1 MTESTSHQLID
12 STRYS
17 ELIAKSH
24 PELNYSI
31 DPVIGHTFVANLDIA
46 EPLLPGLLRQSV
58 ERAQQLLPKH
68 LRPKALFIGTPFE
81 PYRQDDVLTR
91 LSSIQELR
99 AQLTKLQQEYQTQC
113 IVMTNISPTHE
124 RIRDLVDAN
133 FTLLPSFPDMVI
145 NLRPFDT
152 FSHYLKS
159 LKPADRSSVRRN
171 RRVFLERGYTLQRL
185 EDASKY
191 SKELYEAYLP
201 FFERAKVKWFPH
213 SQAFFESATRLGP
226 TTRLFVAYD
235 CEGSIAGFSM
245 GFFNDGIYHAGRLG
259 VRPDLHHRDRV
270 YFSLLYQFIEDAIDL
285 GAKSVSLEPTA
296 YRLKRHLG
304 AHPKPVV
311 NAILGQS
318 LFWKSALALG
328 QPLGH
333 YLLRHLN
340 RLKLLEAHY

>member
-1 MTESTSHQLID
+1 MTETPPEQLTD
-12 STRYS
+12 SAEYS

-24 PELNYSI
+24 PELSCSI
-31 DPVIGHTFVANLDIA
+31 DPIIGHTFVANLDIA

-58 ERAQQLLPKH
+58 ELAQRFIPQH
-68 LRPKALFIGTPFE
+68 LKPRALFIGTPFE
-81 PYRQDDVLTR
+81 PYRQDDVLTGLCSLQDLRPR
-91 LSSIQELR
+91 LTE
-99 AQLTKLQQEYQTQC
+99 LQQEHETQC
-113 IVMTNISPTHE
+113 IVMTNISPTHQ
-124 RIRDLVDAN
+124 RIRDLLDAN

-152 FSHYLKS
+152 FNHYLTS
-159 LKPADRSSVRRN
+159 LKSADRSSVRRN
-171 RRVFLERGYTLQRL
+171 RRVFLERGYTIQRL
-185 EDASKY
+185 KDASEC
-191 SKELYEAYLP
+191 SQELFEAYLP

-213 SQAFFESATRLGP
+213 SQTFFESVTRLGS
-226 TTRLFVAYD
+226 TTRLFIAYD
-235 CEGSIAGFSM
+235 SNGSIAGFSM
-245 GFFNDGIYHAGRLG
+245 GFFNGGTYHAGRLG

-285 GAKSVSLEPTA
+285 GAENVSLEPTA

-311 NAILGQS
+311 NAISGQS
-318 LFWKSALALG
+318 LFWKGALALG
-328 QPLGH
+328 RPLGH